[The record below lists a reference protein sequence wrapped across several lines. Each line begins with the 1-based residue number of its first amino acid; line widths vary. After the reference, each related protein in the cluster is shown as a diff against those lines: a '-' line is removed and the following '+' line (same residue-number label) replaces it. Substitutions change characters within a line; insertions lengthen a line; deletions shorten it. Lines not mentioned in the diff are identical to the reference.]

1 MCLSQ
6 RFYELGHDCKRE
18 RSSPIWPGGRL
29 AANPYT
35 TTMNKEQ
42 KQETIQKYKRS
53 EKDVGSVEVQVA
65 ILTARIL
72 ELTEHLKQNK
82 KDHASR
88 YGLLRKVNNRRKLL
102 DYIKREDEAKYK
114 DLIKKLGL
122 RR

>member
-82 KDHASR
+82 KDFSTR
-88 YGLLRKVNNRRKLL
+88 RGLVAMVNRRRKLL
-102 DYIKREDEAKYK
+102 RYLASNDYARYTT
-114 DLIKKLGL
+114 LIGSLGL